1 MNMPNKFVNNLTAEN
16 IMKLEQLWQTSS
28 KFRRRNGSQ
37 AILLSFQRVP
47 TDERA
52 KVCNVGRDAVSSW
65 INRWETDG
73 YDGLSDQ
80 PKSGRRPTLSKK
92 EALKAVKIALQVPP
106 RPARRL
112 SAIEKKIGKRAS
124 RGMLKRMLK
133 KNVVGNES
141 NEGKPRNTTNESFLA
156 QGEN

>member
-1 MNMPNKFVNNLTAEN
+1 MNMPNKFVNNLTDEN

-47 TDERA
+47 IDERA
-52 KVCNVGRDAVSSW
+52 KICNVGRDALSSW

-92 EALKAVKIALQVPP
+92 GSTQSGQNSVASSTQSGSPTLCNRKENRQASESWNV
-106 RPARRL
+106 
-112 SAIEKKIGKRAS
+112 EKNA
-124 RGMLKRMLK
+124 
-133 KNVVGNES
+133 
-141 NEGKPRNTTNESFLA
+141 
-156 QGEN
+156 